1 MVKMTMMIMMLSH
14 QRIYIYLE
22 LSVCLSVHMLRKIS
36 QTGNYPTI
44 LTRPADQGLVFKIVR
59 SSYLRLVPQINH
71 GGGGEDHDNEDDA
84 YHQHCNYLGV
94 MGSINDL
101 TKNLL
106 L

>member
-1 MVKMTMMIMMLSH
+1 
-14 QRIYIYLE
+14 
-22 LSVCLSVHMLRKIS
+22 MLRKIS

-71 GGGGEDHDNEDDA
+71 GGGGEDHDNEDDT

>member
-1 MVKMTMMIMMLSH
+1 M
-14 QRIYIYLE
+14 
-22 LSVCLSVHMLRKIS
+22 
-36 QTGNYPTI
+36 
-44 LTRPADQGLVFKIVR
+44 FKIVR

-71 GGGGEDHDNEDDA
+71 DGGGEDHDNGDDA